1 MEKLIIIGGG
11 SAGLAGAIYASRAL
25 LNPILFEGI
34 PGGQLGLTS
43 DVENYPGFENPIL
56 GPILMQQFRNQA
68 LRFGT
73 RIVSQKI
80 KEVKTSSVIKVM
92 TETDEEYETE
102 ALLIATGAEPKWLG
116 LQSEQR
122 LRGHGVSACATCDG
136 FFFKDKDVVVV
147 GGGDSA
153 MEEALYLTKF
163 AKSITVIHRR
173 DTFKASKIMQER
185 VLIHPQIKVMWNTTV
200 QEVLGE
206 DKVEAL
212 KTITNGQEQKINTQG
227 LFLAIGH
234 VPATT
239 FLADSGVQLDEKGY
253 IYTKER
259 VMYENI
265 EQIKSGYT
273 LPYRFSTN
281 IKGVFAAGDC
291 VDYTYRQAATASGMA
306 VSAVLEVEKYLQEA

>member
-122 LRGHGVSACATCDG
+122 LRG
-136 FFFKDKDVVVV
+136 
-147 GGGDSA
+147 
-153 MEEALYLTKF
+153 
-163 AKSITVIHRR
+163 
-173 DTFKASKIMQER
+173 
-185 VLIHPQIKVMWNTTV
+185 
-200 QEVLGE
+200 
-206 DKVEAL
+206 
-212 KTITNGQEQKINTQG
+212 
-227 LFLAIGH
+227 
-234 VPATT
+234 
-239 FLADSGVQLDEKGY
+239 
-253 IYTKER
+253 
-259 VMYENI
+259 
-265 EQIKSGYT
+265 
-273 LPYRFSTN
+273 
-281 IKGVFAAGDC
+281 
-291 VDYTYRQAATASGMA
+291 
-306 VSAVLEVEKYLQEA
+306 